1 MENTKMLTQWI
12 LKRKLQVRY
21 PMLQMLIGI
30 RSLWQV
36 QELWHWI
43 ELLMGKRGNRNGVF
57 IYIEKGSLTGVIQNG
72 WWVTV
77 VGLVVQQ
84 PMPWAKLVSTI
95 LKYILTLKLIP
106 TRLTN
111 LRPVLNWDY
120 LELKRN
126 QMATMKMQ
134 MWWTL
139 EKRYQVD
146 WHLLMMRIGIALMY

>member
-1 MENTKMLTQWI
+1 MQA
-12 LKRKLQVRY
+12 
-21 PMLQMLIGI
+21 MLIGT
-30 RSLWQV
+30 SSVWQA
-36 QELWHWI
+36 QGLWHWI
-43 ELLMGKRGNRNGVF
+43 ESWVEKRGNRNGEF

-139 EKRYQVD
+139 EKRWQGNFSMTV
-146 WHLLMMRIGIALMY
+146 M